1 VLTESAKK
9 LRDPLALGL
18 LGAAGLYVIATMCVL
33 FNDDIPTFSLRSMMT
48 QAHFVNPVLVIVT
61 VAAALLVSAWEPTPM
76 ARIVVMG
83 ALGVQGLMAL
93 FGLITWFA
101 SYGLDTGGGGGGGSF
116 AEAAQAAA
124 AADPTSLMYGGI
136 IGAGKVVGTLL
147 MLAMLAILAVGIFL
161 VFSIFQA
168 LPAPVRQPQQ
178 QWAGQQ
184 QQWGGQPQQQQWG
197 GQPQQQQWGGQPQQ
211 WGGQQQQWGAAGGAA
226 AGAAAGQGWG
236 QPTSGESST
245 GYAAGGQAGQPMP
258 GSGESSTGYA
268 AGGDPGQPPQPQQ
281 WGQPQ
286 QPQETQQWGQQPEAP
301 QQQEGTQEGEDDRP
315 GWWSPSS

>member
-18 LGAAGLYVIATMCVL
+18 VGAAGVYVIATICVL
-33 FNDDIPTFSLRSMMT
+33 FNDDIPTFSARAMLT
-48 QAHFVNPVLVIVT
+48 QGHFVNPVLVVVT

-76 ARIVVMG
+76 ARLVVMG
-83 ALGVQGLMAL
+83 ALGVQGLMAI
-93 FGLITWFA
+93 FGVVTWLA
-101 SYGLDTGGGGGGGSF
+101 AYGFDPTGGGSP
-116 AEAAQAAA
+116 EAAA
-124 AADPTSLMYGGI
+124 AAASTPLIYGGI
-136 IGAGKVVGTLL
+136 LGAGKIVGTLL
-147 MLAMLAILAVGIFL
+147 MLAMLAILGVGAFL
-161 VFSIFQA
+161 VFSIFSA

-178 QWAGQQ
+178 QQQWGGQQWGQPQQQ
-184 QQWGGQPQQQQWG
+184 QQWGQPQQQQQWGQPQQQQQWGQPQQQQWG
-197 GQPQQQQWGGQPQQ
+197 A
-211 WGGQQQQWGAAGGAA
+211 AAG
-226 AGAAAGQGWG
+226 GAAAGQGWG
-236 QPTSGESST
+236 QQPTSGESST

-268 AGGDPGQPPQPQQ
+268 AGGDPGQQPQAPQPQQ

-301 QQQEGTQEGEDDRP
+301 AQQEGSQEGDEDRP